1 MTDIDALIER
11 LHGKGEPGTSSSN
24 INFIWNEKVRKD
36 AAAALERMRD
46 ELAATTSERTRAQQA
61 CEQISVR
68 LHAAEAEV
76 VQLRE
81 ALTELLELSLN
92 PAGMTPEIV
101 SDDGKFANFIA
112 ENERKCEAAIANARR
127 ALAQRSE

>member
-61 CEQISVR
+61 CERISVR
-68 LHAAEAEV
+68 LHAT
-76 VQLRE
+76 R
-81 ALTELLELSLN
+81 S
-92 PAGMTPEIV
+92 
-101 SDDGKFANFIA
+101 
-112 ENERKCEAAIANARR
+112 ARMQ
-127 ALAQRSE
+127 AYL